1 MNKNLELEDVERWTL
16 EQIAKEKT
24 GGCMEQAKI
33 WAKDLVMVDHESPS
47 LHALGHRQFIVTNTK
62 RRKIHGTEELA
73 GTTKEAGMSNQAHQ
87 ACAAELATAMES
99 SGSNAG
105 GGGGGRGGGGS
116 KTVSKVV
123 PPPPG
128 LNAEE
133 LKAHEEK
140 MAKIKKE
147 EEEKARCTEAKKAM
161 MKEVGKLKTFVDKVK
176 ADARAGTVEIN
187 RMVARGM
194 PDTTVNWCT
203 TMLATHETYLNP
215 SDSSYVE
222 ILNKIPDLATVPEF
236 DAVGQSAKDIVLKF
250 EDQHKQFKQG
260 ILAHIQNQ
268 NKSNLTLPSIPVSAA

>member
-24 GGCMEQAKI
+24 GGCLEQAKI
-33 WAKDLVMVDHESPS
+33 WAKDLVMVDHESAS

-73 GTTKEAGMSNQAHQ
+73 GTTKEAGMSNQSHQ

-140 MAKIKKE
+140 MAKIKKGGGGKGTLHRGE
-147 EEEKARCTEAKKAM
+147 EGNDEGSGETENLRRQGQGRC
-161 MKEVGKLKTFVDKVK
+161 
-176 ADARAGTVEIN
+176 
-187 RMVARGM
+187 
-194 PDTTVNWCT
+194 
-203 TMLATHETYLNP
+203 
-215 SDSSYVE
+215 
-222 ILNKIPDLATVPEF
+222 
-236 DAVGQSAKDIVLKF
+236 
-250 EDQHKQFKQG
+250 QG
-260 ILAHIQNQ
+260 GDC
-268 NKSNLTLPSIPVSAA
+268 